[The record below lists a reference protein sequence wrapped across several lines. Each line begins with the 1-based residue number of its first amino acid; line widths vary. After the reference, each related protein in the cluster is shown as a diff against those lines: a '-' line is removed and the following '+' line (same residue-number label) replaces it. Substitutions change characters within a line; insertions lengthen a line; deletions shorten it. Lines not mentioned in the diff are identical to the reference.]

1 MYRYL
6 LKVFL
11 LLFCYTGDSFELE
24 CVSSDAKS
32 LKFSLSSSR
41 NSTGHWIAQVKLG
54 HGAGSNDFGPWE
66 VDIDHTIAKCEG
78 QDSIMVVATVSAP
91 SFTFKPSRGL
101 GYDLAPGFGYYKLH
115 TDVKTWHEALK
126 ACEQEGAHL
135 AIINSEA
142 EAKSLTPF
150 WDMNPKILDRGAN
163 DWAHAGFHDQYK
175 EGQYLTIFSEINV
188 IILFNIS
195 DQSLVA
201 AGYVKWNPGEPHG
214 VGANCGCVIRR
225 ENLLADII
233 CTAKQP
239 FFCEIEL

>member
-6 LKVFL
+6 LTLFML
-11 LLFCYTGDSFELE
+11 FFCYIGHSFALE
-24 CVSSDAKS
+24 CVSSDYKS
-32 LKFSLSSSR
+32 LKFSLSSRR

-54 HGAGSNDFGPWE
+54 HGAGSNDSGPWE

-78 QDSIMVVATVSAP
+78 QDSIMVVATVAAP
-91 SFTFKPSRGL
+91 SFTFKPPRGL
-101 GYDLAPGFGYYKLH
+101 GYDLVPGFGYYKLH

-150 WDMNPKILDRGAN
+150 WDMNPKILDGGAN
-163 DWAHAGFHDQYK
+163 DWAHVGFHDQYK
-175 EGQYLTIFSEINV
+175 EGQYLTIYN
-188 IILFNIS
+188 
-195 DQSLVA
+195 QSLVA
-201 AGYVKWNPGEPHG
+201 AGYVKWYPGEPHG
-214 VGANCGCVIRR
+214 AGSNCGCVIRR